1 MLRPLAANI
10 SLMEAS
16 SPRQIGN
23 IMAAVA
29 VLLIQP
35 EQSAAA
41 RPMARKMR
49 RGLEPTQDRESSQ

>member
-1 MLRPLAANI
+1 
-10 SLMEAS
+10 MEAS
-16 SPRQIGN
+16 RPRQIGN

-41 RPMARKMR
+41 RPMAKKMR
-49 RGLEPTQDRESSQ
+49 HGLEPTQDRESSQ